1 MIAAAALSCYPRL
14 LLMGLD
20 PSTAEALEHALPRRF
35 TSLARSVPTDLASF
49 LAMLKEVQ
57 PDVIFC
63 PARHRHLKE
72 ILERASAQRLPVVV
86 VTRNPDAREWID
98 AMDAGASDYVATPFH
113 RDQIEWVLQSSML
126 QPAC

>member
-1 MIAAAALSCYPRL
+1 MQAVSLCLNPRL

-20 PSTAEALEHALPRRF
+20 SSTAKALEQALPG
-35 TSLARSVPTDLASF
+35 RSTALTRNVPSDAASF
-49 LAMLKEVQ
+49 MAILRESQ
-57 PDVIFC
+57 PDVLFC
-63 PARHRHLKE
+63 PARHRHLPE

-113 RDQIEWVLQSSML
+113 RDQIAWVLQSSL
-126 QPAC
+126 YAVA